1 MAQTVSTSARILLV
15 DDDAKLRTILT
26 RYLESQGYTVHGA
39 ASAAQMDRLLERE
52 RYDLLLLD
60 VMMPGEDG
68 FQICE
73 RLRDQESLLPIIMLT
88 ARGDL
93 DDRIQGLSIGADDYV
108 AKPFEPAE
116 LLARIGAVLR
126 RSQDSG
132 TVEPSPGAIDFGP
145 FHLALDYRRL
155 YRGDQEIDITE
166 TEFALL
172 RALAEHP
179 WQTLSRDKLLGMIH
193 GHSEDIPG
201 PRGIDVFVSRLRRL
215 IEDDSSKPRYL
226 QTVWGRGYVFV
237 PDAGSPDK
245 PA

>member
-1 MAQTVSTSARILLV
+1 MEKTVTTTARILLV
-15 DDDAKLRTILT
+15 DDDAKLRSILL
-26 RYLESQGYTVHGA
+26 RYLESRGYTVHSA
-39 ASAAQMDRLLERE
+39 ASGAQMDRLLERE
-52 RYDLLLLD
+52 HYDLLLLD

-68 FQICE
+68 FQICQ
-73 RLRDQESLLPIIMLT
+73 RLRQQESLLPIIMLT

-108 AKPFEPAE
+108 PKPFEPEE

-126 RSQDSG
+126 RSQDASK
-132 TVEPSPGAIDFGP
+132 VEPSPGAIDFGP

-155 YRGDQEIDITE
+155 YRNGQEIAITE

-193 GHSEDIPG
+193 GHGDDIPG
-201 PRGIDVFVSRLRRL
+201 PRGIDVFISRLRRL
-215 IEDDSSKPRYL
+215 IEEDSTRPRYL

-237 PDAGSPDK
+237 PDAGTLDQRP
-245 PA
+245 